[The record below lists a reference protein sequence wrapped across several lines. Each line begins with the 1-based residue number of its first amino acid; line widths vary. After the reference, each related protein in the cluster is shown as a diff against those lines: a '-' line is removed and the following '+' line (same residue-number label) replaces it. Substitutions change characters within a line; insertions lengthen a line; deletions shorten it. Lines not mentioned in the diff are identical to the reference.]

1 MIDLA
6 TVMGCVSL
14 FFGIVTEDAGW
25 SHEKCL
31 SDLHCAP
38 SALRYCCCKTD
49 LEVSLITWTSMLGGA
64 LMPGSQS
71 SCFYISKNDYD
82 FENHHSSDWC
92 RESGFALMCQFW
104 WID

>member
-1 MIDLA
+1 MNMKTEDCLSDQVLMRTGDMA

-25 SHEKCL
+25 SHEKCS

-49 LEVSLITWTSMLGGA
+49 LEVSLITM
-64 LMPGSQS
+64 
-71 SCFYISKNDYD
+71 D
-82 FENHHSSDWC
+82 
-92 RESGFALMCQFW
+92 
-104 WID
+104 